1 MDQEIIEEEEAIA
14 TERAAEAARL
24 GVDIL
29 NQSIRE
35 VATMKPAVCVAPETP
50 LRVAI
55 DHMKEKGVGCV
66 LVQRDTKL
74 VGIFTERDVLVRV
87 VGAGVDIDRT
97 PVEALMTPDPESL
110 SPDDRV
116 SYALNKMTIG
126 GFRHIPV
133 VDDDD
138 RPVGI
143 VSMRNVVNYVV
154 DVFRVEVLN
163 LPPSPR
169 LAARARE
176 GA

>member
-1 MDQEIIEEEEAIA
+1 
-14 TERAAEAARL
+14 
-24 GVDIL
+24 
-29 NQSIRE
+29 
-35 VATMKPAVCVAPETP
+35 MKPAVCVASET
-50 LRVAI
+50 RVREAI
-55 DHMKEKGVGCV
+55 ERMKEKGVGCV

-87 VGAGVDIDRT
+87 AGTGVDIDHT

-116 SYALNKMTIG
+116 SYALNKMTVG
-126 GFRHIPV
+126 GFRHIPL

-154 DVFRVEVLN
+154 DVFRVEVMN